1 MDMLRWAFVNSFW
14 IKTVWITEYQT
25 VEMQAFIQGL
35 YGWNTEPVDEVKQGG
50 QHFFHWELEF
60 ADVFA
65 ERGGFDLVVGIIWS
79 SYQAI
84 QNVQN
89 EESQAIAA

>member
-1 MDMLRWAFVNSFW
+1 MTHGVENPF
-14 IKTVWITEYQT
+14 IEYRDSLSDQNPDR
-25 VEMQAFIQGL
+25 EKYSLILA
-35 YGWNTEPVDEVKQGG
+35 
-50 QHFFHWELEF
+50 
-60 ADVFA
+60 
-65 ERGGFDLVVGIIWS
+65 IIWS